1 MKRWAAMLRGI
12 NLGKRQ
18 LKSAE
23 LKAVVEGLGF
33 GNVKTI
39 LASGNVVFDADEAR
53 AEVLERDLH
62 AALEKATGLKS
73 EVFVRDGDA
82 LDAIVAAN
90 PFPDAARERP
100 SYLVVTFH
108 RDPVDKAAIA
118 RLAESY
124 EGPERMVAIG
134 RELFTDF
141 PDGQGRSNLIPA
153 MAKAKLSQA
162 NTGRNWNTV
171 LKLQA
176 ELKG

>member
-1 MKRWAAMLRGI
+1 MLRGI

-33 GNVKTI
+33 TDVKTI
-39 LASGNVVFDADEAR
+39 LASGNVVLEAGE
-53 AEVLERDLH
+53 AKPEALERDLH
-62 AALEKATGLKS
+62 AALEKSTGLKS
-73 EVFVRDGDA
+73 EVFVRNRA
-82 LDAIVAAN
+82 ELQKLVEAN
-90 PFPDAARERP
+90 PFPDEARERP
-100 SYLVVTFH
+100 SFLVLAFH

-124 EGPERMVAIG
+124 AGPERMVAIG

-153 MAKAKLSQA
+153 MQKAKLSQGTA
-162 NTGRNWNTV
+162 RNWNTV
-171 LKLQA
+171 QKLLA
-176 ELKG
+176 ALGD